1 MVKFWAKRINY
12 DITRI
17 DEVPSHWREA
27 VRELI
32 ALEPEPV
39 AVDGETEEA

>member
-32 ALEPEPV
+32 APEPV
-39 AVDGETEEA
+39 PEAVDGEPEEA